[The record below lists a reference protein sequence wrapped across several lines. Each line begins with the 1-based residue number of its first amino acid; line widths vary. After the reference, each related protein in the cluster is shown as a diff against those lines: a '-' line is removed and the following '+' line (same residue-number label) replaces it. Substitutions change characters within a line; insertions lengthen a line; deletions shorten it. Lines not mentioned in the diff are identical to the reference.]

1 MKNIIKYLFLVTLVC
16 GVTSCEDFLTPE
28 PTAQLSTQY
37 FYSNDDEVE
46 AAVTALYYTIRT
58 GGHGTTYTSSF
69 NGFSDED
76 IHYNVG
82 DDRIDCYSMTATT
95 SNVLTM
101 WSGMYSGL
109 KNIAYLLEG
118 IEENKDNLSDAV
130 YKNAKGEALF
140 LRGYFHFM
148 LAQWFCHPD
157 TGIPMY
163 ISTIDSYEGASMP
176 ISKLHEHYI
185 QIEADMKA
193 AEELLDSTQQTWSSL
208 GYSERVTVTAIQ
220 GMLARV
226 ALHAAGCPNYGGY
239 KYGGHD
245 GNTNNQSDAQ
255 GYYYK
260 LALEYAEKV
269 INSGQHELTESY
281 SEAFIAPAQDLYVS
295 ENIWEIGYHYTGTSG
310 SETNIG
316 GNVGQLFGLGR
327 ACDDLET
334 GTDINDSLLVTNYRY
349 MHPRLY
355 VSYELG
361 DDRRDWNYAN
371 FTYESNTLL
380 KIPKEI
386 YTNTHYT
393 LPVASGGMGGSST
406 SNTLQPAYSLPVSLM
421 WGIQPG
427 KWRREYESRIVRD
440 GNSTTTN
447 MPLLRYAD
455 VLLMAAEA
463 IIEMNILKD
472 NLDASLAARPMTDA
486 AEYINEVRERAI
498 PSEYATQT
506 WAVSHI
512 IWDENNRGYVEVPE
526 IEVSGGSGSGF
537 EIFTGVDLWSSSHG
551 RLRMGIASMGSG
563 YNTPPT
569 ITVKGSRTIT
579 WKANTDYTIGDY
591 VSAPTS
597 GSTTQYRIYRATT
610 TGNSGVTSP
619 THSSSTATPE
629 SSTVTWQHISGT
641 YYTTAVAPVVRVI
654 VGQTG
659 VRSVGS
665 DGALVNLNDDDDMRN
680 FIRDERRRELC
691 FENLRRQDLK
701 RWGILY
707 STMST
712 MSLDYDGQTEGV
724 IAFGSGGSGGDQITT
739 AGSNI
744 TVNNANYLPIPQTQ
758 LALNRNLIQ
767 NPGY

>member
-1 MKNIIKYLFLVTLVC
+1 MKNIIKYLFLVALVC
-16 GVTSCEDFLTPE
+16 GVTSCKDFLNPE

-46 AAVTALYYTIRT
+46 AAVTALYYTIRV
-58 GGHGTTYTSSF
+58 GAHGTTYTSSF

-82 DDRIDCYSMTATT
+82 DDRVDCYSMLATN
-95 SNVLTM
+95 SNVLSFWTQ
-101 WSGMYSGL
+101 MYTGL

-118 IEENKDNLSDAV
+118 IEENKENLSETV

-163 ISTIDSYEGASMP
+163 LTTVGSYEDASMP
-176 ISKLHEHYI
+176 LSKLHEHYI
-185 QIEADMKA
+185 QIEKDMKE
-193 AEELLDSTQQTWSSL
+193 AEALLASTGQTWKTL

-226 ALHAAGCPNYGGY
+226 ALHAAGAPNYGGS
-239 KYGGHD
+239 KYGGATGD
-245 GNTNNQSDAQ
+245 LNSQSEAQ
-255 GYYYK
+255 AYYYR
-260 LALEYAEKV
+260 LALEYAEEV
-269 INSGQHELTESY
+269 IDSGYHELCESY
-281 SEAFIAPAQDLYVS
+281 SEAFIAPTQDLYVS

-316 GNVGQLFGLGR
+316 GNVGVLFGLTR
-327 ACDDLET
+327 SCTDLT
-334 GTDINDSLLVTNYRY
+334 TSTTLYDSCLLTNYRY

-355 VSYELG
+355 VSYGLG

-371 FTYESNTLL
+371 FTYETNTLY

-386 YTNTHYT
+386 YTTTHYT
-393 LPVASGGMGGSST
+393 LPVSQGGMGGSST
-406 SNTLQPAYSLPVSLM
+406 NNTLQPTYSLPVSLM

-440 GNSTTTN
+440 GNTTTTN

-463 IIEMNILKD
+463 IVGLNGGLD
-472 NLDASLAARPMTDA
+472 NEGIARPTTDA
-486 AEYINEVRERAI
+486 VDYINEVRHRAI
-498 PSEYATQT
+498 PSKYETQT
-506 WAVSHI
+506 KAVSHI

-526 IEVSGGSGSGF
+526 IEVSGGSGEGF
-537 EIFTGVDLWSSSHG
+537 EIYTATDLWSSSHG
-551 RLRMGIASMGSG
+551 RLRIGISDIGSG
-563 YNTPPT
+563 YDTPPT

-579 WKANTDYTIGDY
+579 WKANTDYIIGDY
-591 VSAPTS
+591 ISSPTS
-597 GSTTQYRIYRATT
+597 TSTTTQFRIYRANTS
-610 TGNSGVTSP
+610 GNSGDTAP
-619 THSSSTATPE
+619 THSSSTANPGGT
-629 SSTVTWQHISGT
+629 STVTWTHISGT
-641 YYTTAVAPVVRVI
+641 YNTGSVAPVVRVI
-654 VGQTG
+654 VGDTG
-659 VRSVGS
+659 IRSLGTNTS
-665 DGALVNLNDDDDMRN
+665 LVNTSDPTAMLE
-680 FIRDERRRELC
+680 FIQDERRRELC

-707 STMST
+707 STMSG
-712 MSLDYDGQTEGV
+712 MSDDYYGFTEGV
-724 IAFGSGGSGGDQITT
+724 IAFASGGSGGDQLTT
-739 AGSNI
+739 AASNI